1 MIPVSGTFIN
11 LYIILFTSTHLKMTL
26 DAEYYIKNLNLQKHP
41 EGGFYRETYRSGEKI
56 STSDN
61 SALFPGNRNYSTA
74 IYFLLKGQQHSK
86 FHRILS
92 DEIWHFHTGSAATI
106 HIIHPDSL
114 YEAKYLGPDLQKGQE
129 FQQVVP
135 AQSWFGVT
143 VDDQN
148 SFLLASCTVSPGF
161 DFRDFEMADPYQL
174 KKAFPEHTD
183 IISQLS

>member
-1 MIPVSGTFIN
+1 
-11 LYIILFTSTHLKMTL
+11 MTL
-26 DAEYYIKNLNLQKHP
+26 DAEYYIENLNLQKHP
-41 EGGFYRETYRSGEKI
+41 EGGYFRETYRSEEKI
-56 STSDN
+56 SSSENKDP
-61 SALFPGNRNYSTA
+61 FPSNRNYSTA

-92 DEIWHFHTGSAATI
+92 DEIWHFHAGSSATI

-114 YEAKYLGPDLQKGQE
+114 YEARYLGPDLEKGRE

-135 AQSWFGVT
+135 AESWFGVT
-143 VDDQN
+143 VDNRD

-174 KKAFPEHTD
+174 KKAFPEHSA
-183 IISQLS
+183 IIDKLS